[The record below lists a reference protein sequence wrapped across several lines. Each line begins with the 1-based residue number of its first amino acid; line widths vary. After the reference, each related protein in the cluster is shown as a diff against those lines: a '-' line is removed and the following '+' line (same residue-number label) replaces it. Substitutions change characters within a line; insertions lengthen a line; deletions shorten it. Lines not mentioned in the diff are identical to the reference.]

1 MRIGELATA
10 AGLEVETVRYYE
22 KAGLLPAPA
31 RRDNN
36 YRRYDDTALQRVTF
50 IRNCRALDMSLDE
63 VRILLRFIDRPG
75 GDCSPVDALVAE
87 HLGHVRRRLAGLRQL
102 ERQLV
107 LLQQACGHAKPQR
120 CAASCWRSA
129 ARKRRP
135 PSRCACCTGV
145 DAENRRLPAFSSSAV
160 PSAGASPSGS

>member
-1 MRIGELATA
+1 MRIGELAKA
-10 AGLEVETVRYYE
+10 AGLDVETVRYYE

-36 YRRYDDTALQRVTF
+36 YRRYDDSASERLNF

-63 VRILLRFIDRPG
+63 IRILLRFIDRPS

-107 LLQQACGHAKPQR
+107 LLQQACGHAKPQAV
-120 CAASCWRSA
+120 CGIVLALGSAKKSPAKPVRSLHG
-129 ARKRRP
+129 R
-135 PSRCACCTGV
+135 
-145 DAENRRLPAFSSSAV
+145 
-160 PSAGASPSGS
+160 